1 MGKILRGIQKFV
13 CQIHKKN
20 NDELKYYFKS
30 ELLKD
35 RSLTTTVS
43 GVSQDKIAD
52 AEVVVSLTTY
62 GKRLY
67 EVYLTIES
75 IMQGTLR
82 PNRIVLWLA
91 EDIQYDDIPF
101 TLKMQER
108 RGLEIGFTKDIR
120 SFKKLIPTLKKYPDS
135 IIITIDDDAIYE
147 PDLVENLLISYK
159 KASHFIYGN
168 RVKQIIVDK
177 NLMPFD
183 YRRWNNVENGTEPSV
198 FNISIGV
205 GGVLY
210 PPHCFTDEV
219 FNEEKFMT
227 LCPTADD
234 LWFWYMAKFKGYN
247 TVKAYT
253 HDKIGNDF
261 IVNPGV
267 QDVALTKTNVS
278 GGAAN
283 NIQLMKIISNYG
295 NNIFMN

>member
-20 NDELKYYFKS
+20 NDEMKYYFKS

-35 RSLTTTVS
+35 RFLTTTVS

-75 IMQGTLR
+75 IMQGTMR
-82 PNRIVLWLA
+82 PNRIILWLA
-91 EDIQYDDIPF
+91 EDNKYEELPIS
-101 TLKMQER
+101 LKMQEK
-108 RGLEIGFTKDIR
+108 RGLEIDFTKDIR
-120 SFKKLIPTLKKYPDS
+120 SFKKLIPSLKKYPDS
-135 IIITIDDDAIYE
+135 IIITIDDDVLYE
-147 PDLVENLLISYK
+147 CDFVENLVRSYLK
-159 KASHFIYGN
+159 DPRFVYGN
-168 RVKQIIVDK
+168 RVKLIEIGKDKMPLDYRKWK
-177 NLMPFD
+177 NLD
-183 YRRWNNVENGTEPSV
+183 NGVEPSV
-198 FNISIGV
+198 YNISIGV

-219 FNEEKFMT
+219 FNEQNFMSI
-227 LCPTADD
+227 CPTADD
-234 LWFWYMAKFKGYN
+234 LWFWYMAKSKGVN
-247 TVKAYT
+247 TAKAFT

-267 QDVALTKTNVS
+267 QDVALTKHNVS

-283 NIQLMKIISNYG
+283 NRQIQNILNKYG
-295 NNIFMN
+295 NNIFIS